1 MADST
6 TPDLE
11 DIRLQM
17 QSQLNQRLAH
27 IDEMENRATALK
39 AKEDQLRMELRR
51 AEGKKTAR
59 ASNLSA
65 KKGVV
70 KKKEEMYVSHR
81 NQINKMME
89 NCRQLDISA
98 ANLKIEEKS
107 IVEEATLSM
116 LEVVKKEKQ
125 NTLFILCAEVHTAKI
140 RNEMD
145 SEMSALTSQVNQ
157 LSTNNGQ
164 VSNSSTNALQHDC
177 MLEERR
183 IAKIE
188 KDIEAI
194 KNQVRIKTADCKTR
208 KIAYEVDIENMDPNL
223 PLGQQKLAELQHIRN

>member
-1 MADST
+1 M
-6 TPDLE
+6 
-11 DIRLQM
+11 
-17 QSQLNQRLAH
+17 
-27 IDEMENRATALK
+27 
-39 AKEDQLRMELRR
+39 
-51 AEGKKTAR
+51 G
-59 ASNLSA
+59 
-65 KKGVV
+65 
-70 KKKEEMYVSHR
+70 
-81 NQINKMME
+81 
-89 NCRQLDISA
+89 
-98 ANLKIEEKS
+98 
-107 IVEEATLSM
+107 M
-116 LEVVKKEKQ
+116 LEVLKKEKQ

-164 VSNSSTNALQHDC
+164 VSNSSTNALRHDC

-194 KNQVRIKTADCKTR
+194 KKQVRIKTADCKTR